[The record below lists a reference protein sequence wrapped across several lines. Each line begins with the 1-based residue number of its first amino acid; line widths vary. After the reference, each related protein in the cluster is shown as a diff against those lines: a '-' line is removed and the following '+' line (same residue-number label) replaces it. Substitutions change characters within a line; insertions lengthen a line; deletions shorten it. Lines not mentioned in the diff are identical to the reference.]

1 MLIDVKHIKNSSN
14 MVDDY
19 LDILVSPA
27 DSCAKF
33 TRTFFNNLTSSN
45 GYKSYDE
52 VFTNLWN
59 EIADYYQDLQDNM
72 EESTTEVTDVVGDV
86 GNSMNSTLIQD
97 ALKQTRNPQSI
108 LNNISVG
115 NPLNLSANLNMSF
128 ADDALD
134 KVSEAFDTALQGL
147 CQ

>member
-1 MLIDVKHIKNSSN
+1 MLIDVKHAKNGSN
-14 MVDDY
+14 TVDDY

-33 TRTFFNNLTSSN
+33 TRTFFNDLTSSN

-52 VFTNLWN
+52 VFTNLWD

-72 EESTTEVTDVVGDV
+72 DQSTNDVIDVVSDV

-97 ALKQTRNPQSI
+97 ALKQAWNPQSI

-115 NPLNLSANLNMSF
+115 NPIDLNADINMSF
-128 ADDALD
+128 ADDALSS
-134 KVSEAFDTALQGL
+134 VSDAIDTALQ
-147 CQ
+147 